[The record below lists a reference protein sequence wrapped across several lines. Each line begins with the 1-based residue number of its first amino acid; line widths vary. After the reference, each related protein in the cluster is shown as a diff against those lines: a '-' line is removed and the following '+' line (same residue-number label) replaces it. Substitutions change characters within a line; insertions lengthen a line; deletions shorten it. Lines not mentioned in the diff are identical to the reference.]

1 MAQCDTQSLMGE
13 ASCFNCFGYGDIK
26 LVEAALLC
34 RILKAIN
41 PVATCNVNEL
51 VAEAQCFMCLS
62 PQQWELV
69 KLQLLCNINSALGG
83 DSGGGGGGLGNPV
96 ACGIA
101 NPVNPPADPTKCAIY
116 LNTTVNSLWYW
127 NNATASWV
135 ALIV

>member
-1 MAQCDTQSLMGE
+1 MAQCDTQTLMAD

-34 RILKAIN
+34 RILRALD

-51 VAEAQCFMCLS
+51 LSEAQCFFCLS

-69 KLQLLCNINSALGG
+69 KLQLLCNISDSIEGG
-83 DSGGGGGGLGNPV
+83 AIGGSMDCGV
-96 ACGIA
+96 AD
-101 NPVNPPADPTKCAIY
+101 PVNPPTDPTKCSMYA
-116 LNTTVNSLWYW
+116 NTTNNSLWYW
-127 NNATASWV
+127 NNVAAAWV